1 MTVDIYQPHPLD
13 GIEAEELQLYNL
25 INDYRV
31 SNNLA
36 PIPLSASLSLV
47 ANRHVVD
54 LQENVGTL
62 THDWSDATGPEAY
75 WYAPQRLNTAYPG
88 LGYENAYWSSN
99 GATAEGALVGWQNS
113 SGHNAVILNQGMW
126 ADNDWSALG
135 IGIYQDYAVMWV
147 GEEVDPA
154 GSPLTGGSA
163 PSNTTDPVT
172 GMDTEIYR
180 CFNTQLGYHLYSAS
194 TVERDDLIANHPAF
208 SYEGVAYKASAT
220 AQAGMEEV
228 YRFFNTAIG
237 NHMFT
242 TSEVERD
249 HLIQNVPD
257 FNYEGIAYYVMG
269 ADANQ
274 GTDIYRFF
282 NTQTGVHLY
291 TASAVER
298 DHIIATDPVWNYE
311 GVAFEAAV

>member
-1 MTVDIYQPHPLD
+1 
-13 GIEAEELQLYNL
+13 
-25 INDYRV
+25 
-31 SNNLA
+31 
-36 PIPLSASLSLV
+36 
-47 ANRHVVD
+47 
-54 LQENVGTL
+54 
-62 THDWSDATGPEAY
+62 
-75 WYAPQRLNTAYPG
+75 
-88 LGYENAYWSSN
+88 
-99 GATAEGALVGWQNS
+99 
-113 SGHNAVILNQGMW
+113 
-126 ADNDWSALG
+126 
-135 IGIYQDYAVMWV
+135 
-147 GEEVDPA
+147 
-154 GSPLTGGSA
+154 
-163 PSNTTDPVT
+163 
-172 GMDTEIYR
+172 
-180 CFNTQLGYHLYSAS
+180 
-194 TVERDDLIANHPAF
+194 
-208 SYEGVAYKASAT
+208 
-220 AQAGMEEV
+220 MEEV